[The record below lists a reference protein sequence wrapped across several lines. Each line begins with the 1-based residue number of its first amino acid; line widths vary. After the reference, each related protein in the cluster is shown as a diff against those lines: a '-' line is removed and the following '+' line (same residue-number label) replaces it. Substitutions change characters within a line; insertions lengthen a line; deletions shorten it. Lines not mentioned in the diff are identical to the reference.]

1 MSFESLVQRRFSVH
15 DNRDAFLNRVCYSN
29 QIYAG
34 NLLSNHQNSSAR
46 ESLRHLSQS
55 KHVNLRQSQ
64 LLLDKNRQET
74 VVDVNQPA
82 T

>member
-1 MSFESLVQRRFSVH
+1 MSFESLVERRFSLH
-15 DNRDAFLNRVCYSN
+15 DNRDAFINRVCYSN

-34 NLLSNHQNSSAR
+34 NLLRNHQNISAR
-46 ESLRHLSQS
+46 ESSRHLSQL

-64 LLLDKNRQET
+64 LLLDKNRQEAI
-74 VVDVNQPA
+74 VDVNQPA